1 LLARSLSN
9 RKRRSVYLMSN
20 GNGTADP
27 DGPPSLLC
35 GRIARMSAGIICVL
49 VAAAFTG
56 SGARALVAQSA
67 SPGPKSAQF
76 EVASVK
82 LHTSSDQRTMM
93 VAQPGGRFVAANVPL
108 RLLIR
113 TAFQLQDD
121 QIVGGPD
128 WLASDRFDIEAR
140 AAGVAG
146 PPTAEL
152 LMMLQSLLTERF
164 ALTTHREIR
173 EISIFLLERARRD
186 RSLGAGLRPT
196 TCPELAVD
204 FSGPQRCANISNGSG
219 SLTLR
224 GMPFNQF
231 TPYLAPYLNRVVVD
245 RTGLDG
251 RYDIDLSW
259 RPSHER
265 RRRGRFPR
273 RRRATQAPSRFS
285 PPFRSSLD

>member
-1 LLARSLSN
+1 
-9 RKRRSVYLMSN
+9 M
-20 GNGTADP
+20 GT
-27 DGPPSLLC
+27 
-35 GRIARMSAGIICVL
+35 RIICVL
-49 VAAAFTG
+49 AAAAFMG
-56 SGARALVAQSA
+56 SGSRALVAQSA
-67 SPGPKSAQF
+67 NLATKSEQF

-82 LHTSSDQRTMM
+82 LHTSGDQHTMM

-128 WLASDRFDIEAR
+128 WLATDRFDIEAR
-140 AAGVAG
+140 AAGMAG
-146 PPTAEL
+146 PPTAGL
-152 LMMLQSLLTERF
+152 LMMLQSLLAERF

-173 EISIFLLERARRD
+173 DISIFVLERARRD
-186 RSLGAGLRPT
+186 GSLGAGLRPT
-196 TCPELAVD
+196 TCPELAID
-204 FSGPQRCANISNGSG
+204 FSGPRRCANISNGSG
-219 SLTLR
+219 SLTIR

-259 RPSHER
+259 TPEPRAQASGAVPDASTSDPSAVSIFTALQEQL
-265 RRRGRFPR
+265 GLK
-273 RRRATQAPSRFS
+273 
-285 PPFRSSLD
+285 LDSTKGKVEVLVIDTLAHPTPN